1 MNINKIKAF
10 ALAILAVGAMA
21 SCEDAIDVQ
30 HTGEAPFVPST
41 SEKSIVF
48 LSDQFGMTNTDSLL
62 FNEQGS
68 TEFFVNLTEV
78 LGKDAEFAV
87 VYDLAALNKYNMAH
101 GTDYKAMPEALVS
114 IEGTAV
120 VAAGQAKSSAV
131 KVGYKT
137 DAALENLGTYAI
149 PLAVKGNS
157 LADVSADKGE
167 FVFLV
172 KDITRMPNC
181 HKENKNQIVVS
192 CMEVNDAN
200 PLHNLCYTLKES
212 GKLVIDQVILFSG
225 NINYNAETGEVYN
238 FNNENVQYLLD
249 NREKYLV
256 PLQQKGMKVI
266 LGILCNHDRA
276 CCTHLGDEAARKFAK
291 ELKAKLEA
299 YELDGVFF
307 DDEYCNRG
315 DYPGFTTYNNF
326 SRLCYECRKAMPNAL
341 IQAYAYSGTSSVGP
355 VDGVQPGEFVTQA
368 IQDYGRYYDLSSSYP
383 GLPKSGMIQASSEF
397 ARGSII
403 SQSRARQIVTDGYGG
418 TMIFSLNPNNGY
430 VYRFN
435 NITIPFY
442 GEETVQTGS
451 YAKDW

>member
-1 MNINKIKAF
+1 MNINKIKTF
-10 ALAILAVGAMA
+10 ALAILAAGAMA
-21 SCEDAIDVQ
+21 SCEDAINVQ
-30 HTGEAPFVPST
+30 QIGEEPFAPSQ
-41 SEKSIVF
+41 KSLVF
-48 LSDQFGMTNTDSLL
+48 LSDQFGMTNADSLL
-62 FNEQGS
+62 FNEQGT
-68 TEFFVNLTEV
+68 TEFFVNLTQV
-78 LGKDAEFAV
+78 QTKDAEFTV
-87 VYDLAALNKYNMAH
+87 VYDAAALNKYNMAN
-101 GTDYKAMPEALVS
+101 GTDYKAMPEALVT

-137 DAALENLGTYAI
+137 DAALEDLGTYAI

-157 LADVSADKGE
+157 LAEASVEKGE
-167 FVFLV
+167 FIFLV

-181 HKENKNQIVVS
+181 HKANKNQIVVS

-238 FNNENVQYLLD
+238 YNNENVQHLLD
-249 NREKYLV
+249 NRQKYLV
-256 PLQQKGMKVI
+256 PLQQKGIKVI

-276 CCTHLGDEAARKFAK
+276 CCTRLGDEAARKFAR

-326 SRLCYECRKAMPNAL
+326 SRLCYEVRKAMPNAL
-341 IQAYAYSGTSSVGP
+341 IQAYVYSGTSSCGP
-355 VDGVQPGEFVTQA
+355 VDGMQPGEFVTQA
-368 IQDYGRYYDLSSSYP
+368 IQDYGRYYDLESAYP

-403 SQSRARQIVTDGYGG
+403 SESRARKIVTDGYGG

>member
-1 MNINKIKAF
+1 MNINKIKTF
-10 ALAILAVGAMA
+10 ALALIAAGALA
-21 SCEDAIDVQ
+21 SCEDSITVQ
-30 HTGEAPFVPST
+30 QVDETPYTPT
-41 SEKSIVF
+41 EKSLVF
-48 LSDQFGMTNTDSLL
+48 LSDQYGMTNTDSLL

-68 TEFFVNLTEV
+68 TEFYVNLTQTQT
-78 LGKDAEFAV
+78 KAAEFTV
-87 VYDLAALNKYNMAH
+87 VYDEAALNKYNIAN
-101 GTDYKAMPEALVS
+101 GTDYKAMPANLVT
-114 IEGTAV
+114 IEGTAT
-120 VAAGQAKSSAV
+120 VAAGEAKSSAV
-131 KVGYKT
+131 KVSYQT
-137 DAALENLGTYAI
+137 DESLEDLGTYAI

-157 LADVSADKGE
+157 LAEASADKGQ

-181 HKENKNQIVVS
+181 HKANSNQIVVS

-200 PLHNLCYTLKES
+200 PLHNLCYRLKDS

-238 FNNENVQYLLD
+238 YNNENVQHLLD

-256 PLQQKGMKVI
+256 PLQQKGIKVI

-276 CCTHLGDEAARKFAK
+276 CSTHLNDEAARSFAR

-299 YELDGVFF
+299 YQLDGVFF
-307 DDEYCNRG
+307 DDEYCDRG

-326 SRLCYECRKAMPNAL
+326 SRLCYELRKIMPNTL
-341 IQAYAYSGTSSVGP
+341 IQAYVYSGTYSAAP
-355 VDGVQPGEFVTQA
+355 VEEMQPGDFITQA
-368 IQDYGRYYDLSSSYP
+368 IQDYGRYSDLSSSYP

-403 SQSRARQIVTDGYGG
+403 SQSRAQQIVTDGYGG

-430 VYRFN
+430 VSRFN

-442 GEETVQTGS
+442 GEETVQVGS